1 MSKLSIREKR
11 MIIFA
16 IVFIVGFSLFNWV
29 IKPLWTDY
37 MTMQEELREAKR
49 AYLKAVSV
57 TNSESSLLAQHTAYS
72 EAYQEVLSHFYAN
85 LGEQEV
91 KIKFLALV
99 EELIE
104 KTNVNIV
111 SKNIAAGSKEEG
123 FKTVK
128 INLTVKGTPDQMADL
143 LLALRNAPIVTNVD
157 RIRVDV
163 DQRNRL
169 LQMRLT
175 VSTTIIEEVGDQDG
189 TEK

>member
-1 MSKLSIREKR
+1 MNKLSVREKR
-11 MIIFA
+11 LIIFA
-16 IVFIVGFSLFNWV
+16 IVFIGGFSLFNWG

-37 MTMQEELREAKR
+37 MTVQEELREAKQ
-49 AYLKAVSV
+49 AYLKAVNV
-57 TNSESSLLAQHTAYS
+57 TNSEFSLLAQHSAYS
-72 EAYQEVLSHFYAN
+72 NAYHEFLTHFYTD

-111 SKNIAAGSKEEG
+111 SKNIAVGSKEEG

-128 INLTVKGTPDQMADL
+128 INLTVKGIPDQMADL
-143 LLALRNAPIVTNVD
+143 LLALRNAPIVINVD

-163 DQRNRL
+163 DQKSRL

-175 VSTTIIEEVGDQDG
+175 VSTPIIEEVGDQDG